1 MAIDR
6 LRSPYNNL
14 LTVTGDVGPS
24 ALSTTQVG
32 GVTPYTFIGDGATN
46 TIVGVTYKVHRFDYS
61 GSAQSITFSRAG
73 NIDLLV
79 AAGGGAGGGSTGAAQ
94 PGGAGGGGAGGLIL
108 MYSYGVTATTYSLTV
123 GKGGYTSDGL
133 GGTYYQWVDTFAQDS
148 VFGAL
153 TAIKGGLGAMGYSSY
168 SPQVG
173 GSGGGASQS
182 ANTTGSWTGAL
193 GTPGQGNSGGNLI
206 GTSFYV
212 APYGGAGGGSYL
224 EKGGD
229 MTSASAGKGGDG
241 LYMKFDGTF
250 RGYCAGG
257 GGGTYGTF
265 LAGAGGA
272 NGGGNGKTGSAG
284 DNTAGNAT
292 SYGSGGGG
300 GCASSSP
307 TTRGG
312 KGFDGVIMIR
322 YALG

>member
-79 AAGGGAGGGSTGAAQ
+79 AAGGGAGGGSTSGA

-133 GGTYYQWVDTFAQDS
+133 GGYYYHDATAYAQDS

-153 TAIKGGLGAMGYSSY
+153 TAVKGGYGAPAYSGYM
-168 SPQVG
+168 PLVG
-173 GSGGGASQS
+173 GSGGGAGNG
-182 ANTTGSWTGAL
+182 ANATGSWTGAL
-193 GTPGQGNSGGNLI
+193 GTPGQGNAGGNLI
-206 GTSFYV
+206 NISFYV
-212 APYGGAGGGSYL
+212 PAYAGGGGGSYL

-229 MTSASAGKGGDG
+229 ATTTGAGKGGDG
-241 LYMKFDGTF
+241 LYLKFDGTF

-257 GGGTYGTF
+257 GGGAYSTW

-272 NGGGNGKTGSAG
+272 NGGGNGKTGSG
-284 DNTAGNAT
+284 DNTSGNAT

-300 GCASSSP
+300 GAGTGA
-307 TTRGG
+307 TTRGAG
-312 KGFDGVIMIR
+312 GYNGVIMIR